1 MSTPATWKLDAMH
14 SHVQFKVKHLV
25 ISTVTGEFKDFT
37 AEASASDDSFK
48 DAKISFSAKTA
59 SVYTGVDQRDDHL
72 RSADFFD
79 AGQYPEIAF
88 VSSSFELMGT
98 LTIRG
103 TAKPITLQA
112 TFGGIA
118 KDGYGQTKAG
128 FELSGKLNRKDYGL
142 VWNALTEAG
151 GAVVSDE
158 VKLIADV
165 QFVKQ
170 A

>member
-1 MSTPATWKLDAMH
+1 MH

-37 AEASASDDSFK
+37 AEARASDDSFK

-88 VSSSFELMGT
+88 VSSSFTPKGGESYELSGT

-158 VKLIADV
+158 VKLLADV
-165 QFVKQ
+165 QFVKH